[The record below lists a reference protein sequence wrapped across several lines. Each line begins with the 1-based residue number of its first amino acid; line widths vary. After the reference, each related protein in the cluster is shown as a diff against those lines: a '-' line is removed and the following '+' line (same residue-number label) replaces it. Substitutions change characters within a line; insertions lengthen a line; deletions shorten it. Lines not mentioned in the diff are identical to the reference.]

1 MMVLVV
7 EDEVDARDTLRDVLE
22 DEGYRVMVARD
33 GKEALQHL
41 AGAAV
46 PSLVIL
52 DLLMP
57 GMGGNAFYDEMQR
70 SRSLARI
77 PVLVTTSDP
86 TRAPRGVPTLEKPIQ
101 IDTLLSL
108 VALACGRA

>member
-1 MMVLVV
+1 MVLVV
-7 EDEVDARDTLRDVLE
+7 EDEIDARDTLRDVLE

-33 GKEALQHL
+33 GNEALKHL
-41 AGAAV
+41 TSVA
-46 PSLVIL
+46 PSL
-52 DLLMP
+52 
-57 GMGGNAFYDEMQR
+57 AK
-70 SRSLARI
+70 I